1 MYMRASQLALVVKN
15 TPAMQETQEVQSLY
29 LNFLYDFCDI
39 VCFCLFVFSLYASS
53 SFFLG

>member
-15 TPAMQETQEVQSLY
+15 TPAMQETQEVQILY